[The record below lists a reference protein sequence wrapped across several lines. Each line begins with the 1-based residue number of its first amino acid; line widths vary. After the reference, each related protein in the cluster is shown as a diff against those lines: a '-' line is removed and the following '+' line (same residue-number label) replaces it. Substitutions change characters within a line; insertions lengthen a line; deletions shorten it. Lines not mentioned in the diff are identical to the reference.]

1 MAVKDAV
8 HRSLQMMQNRVGG
21 DGGVICID
29 KNGEIAI
36 DFNSE
41 GMSWAY
47 VKYNE
52 LHSGIYPTD
61 DRVKKL

>member
-1 MAVKDAV
+1 
-8 HRSLQMMQNRVGG
+8 MQNRVGG

-29 KNGEIAI
+29 KSGEIAI
-36 DFNSE
+36 DFISE

-47 VKYNE
+47 VKNNE